1 MHLVE
6 DAAGK
11 DEDDEETGEC
21 KNIFKNIKLFL
32 SHEMSILEKQYHDEL
47 KIELQGVQYS
57 SVSNTSKQNSVD
69 DTEAGGES
77 LPDLQQIAED
87 AASISKVVTSRK
99 KRRLYEAIAGNFL
112 DIIIL
117 P

>member
-1 MHLVE
+1 
-6 DAAGK
+6 
-11 DEDDEETGEC
+11 
-21 KNIFKNIKLFL
+21 
-32 SHEMSILEKQYHDEL
+32 MSILEKQYHDEL

-69 DTEAGGES
+69 ETEAGGES

-99 KRRLYEAIAGNFL
+99 KRRLYEAIAGL
-112 DIIIL
+112 
-117 P
+117 